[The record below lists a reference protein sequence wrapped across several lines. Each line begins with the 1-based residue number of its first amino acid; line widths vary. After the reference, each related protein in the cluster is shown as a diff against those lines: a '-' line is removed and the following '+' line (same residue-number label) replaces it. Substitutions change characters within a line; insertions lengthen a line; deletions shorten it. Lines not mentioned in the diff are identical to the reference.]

1 MSGIL
6 RQESLCANGGDGM
19 KLASDVTVRE
29 DDTMTVRRGS
39 MEKKVAENDEYIF
52 NAMLAGIT
60 EEKDFVQLARNQE
73 QTDELSANFRM
84 AEFVLEYGNFLSKE
98 RTEQDRIIF

>member
-1 MSGIL
+1 
-6 RQESLCANGGDGM
+6 M

-98 RTEQDRIIF
+98 STEQNSIIKRHK

>member
-1 MSGIL
+1 
-6 RQESLCANGGDGM
+6 M

-39 MEKKVAENDEYIF
+39 MEKKVAQNDEYIF

-98 RTEQDRIIF
+98 STEQNSIIKRHK

>member
-1 MSGIL
+1 
-6 RQESLCANGGDGM
+6 M

-39 MEKKVAENDEYIF
+39 MEKKVAQNDEYIF

-60 EEKDFVQLARNQE
+60 EEKDFVQLVRNQE

-84 AEFVLEYGNFLSKE
+84 AEFVLEYGKFLSKE

>member
-1 MSGIL
+1 
-6 RQESLCANGGDGM
+6 M

-39 MEKKVAENDEYIF
+39 MEKKVAQNDEYIF

-60 EEKDFVQLARNQE
+60 EEKDFVQLVRNQE
-73 QTDELSANFRM
+73 QTDELSANFSM

-98 RTEQDRIIF
+98 STEQDSIIKRHK